1 MIPLGRANKNSGNI
15 RESCWKSKG
24 SKKIWSGGDK
34 IRNNKMKQQNE
45 RQIDQIDT

>member
-1 MIPLGRANKNSGNI
+1 MIPLGRANKNSRNI

-24 SKKIWSGGDK
+24 SKKIWSEGDK

-45 RQIDQIDT
+45 RVDT